1 MPWKTQKNDIHDTQL
16 VNYTDEDG
24 TVSNYFELF
33 IINQVF
39 NTNICEISLQRIA
52 L

>member
-1 MPWKTQKNDIHDTQL
+1 MKT
-16 VNYTDEDG
+16 
-24 TVSNYFELF
+24 YFELF

-39 NTNICEISLQRIA
+39 NTNICEISLQSIA